1 MIGRVLGGR
10 YEIIEAI
17 DSGGMAYVYK
27 ALCKK
32 TNLYV
37 AVKVLKEKFCCSTE
51 YVTRFKR
58 EAQSAFSLEHENI
71 VRVRDIGCDE
81 GVYYMVMDFIEGSS
95 LKALIEQQG
104 ILAEKDAVLYAI
116 QLCSALTA
124 AHKRGII
131 HRDIKPHN
139 ILIDQDNNVKL
150 TDFGIAKSISAKQE
164 IETQVIGSVYYVS
177 PEQARGDAVDART
190 DIYSLG
196 IVLYEMLTGE
206 LPHTGEQTVSVALKH
221 INEQIIEPIKKN
233 TELSVSINKIVLKA
247 TSKNRK
253 DRYRTADAF
262 KQDLTR
268 ALVNNTGSFVDM
280 PRAASPRPAPSPQT
294 HRRHKILKICILSL
308 LIAVLIFGAAV
319 GISLFWNSPDQNLFV
334 PDMTGQDV
342 AYASATF
349 VNMGFVVELSYAP
362 SETIPEG
369 LVITQTPQPG
379 SKANKGDMVT
389 LTVSTGPA
397 ELIMPD
403 LFGLPLEEAQN
414 IIEAMGLGLAD
425 VVYELREDVPDNTVV
440 SQIPAANSD
449 VAEGAGVSLVVS
461 GDQVL
466 GGAPMPQLSELDVD
480 VSQAIRLLNEL
491 GFATCFVYEE
501 ESALPEGSV
510 IEQSPGQGIHAY
522 YNSQIDLWVSA
533 YMDKPYKGYFYTEL
547 DIEDK
552 DSRIKIV
559 RETEIDGV
567 VIGFVQFEPQANEVG
582 KFTFSREIASML
594 PGAQTIKVYVNNIEV
609 HVSEV
614 YFVRD
619 E

>member
-10 YEIIEAI
+10 YKILEAV

-32 TNLYV
+32 TNLHV

-58 EAQSAFSLEHENI
+58 EAQAAFSLEHENI

-81 GVYYMVMDFIEGSS
+81 GIYYMVMDFIEGSS

-104 ILAEKDAVLYAI
+104 AIAEKDAVLYAI
-116 QLCSALTA
+116 QICSALSA

-139 ILIDQDNNVKL
+139 ILIDQDNNVRL
-150 TDFGIAKSISAKQE
+150 TDFGIAKSISAHQE
-164 IETQVIGSVYYVS
+164 VETQVIGSVYYVS
-177 PEQARGDAVDART
+177 PEQACGDVVDART

-206 LPHTGEQTVSVALKH
+206 LPYTGEQTVSVALKH
-221 INEQIIEPIKKN
+221 INEQITEPIKKN
-233 TELSVSINKIVLKA
+233 HELSQSINNIVLKA

-253 DRYRTADAF
+253 ERYRTADLL
-262 KQDLTR
+262 KQDLAR
-268 ALVNNTGSFVDM
+268 ALVNKSGSFVDM
-280 PRAASPRPAPSPQT
+280 PRTAAPRPTPSPQT

-308 LIAVLIFGAAV
+308 LIVILIVGAAA
-319 GISLFWNSPDQNLFV
+319 GISLFWNSPDQTLSV
-334 PDMTGQDV
+334 PDMTGQDME
-342 AYASATF
+342 AASARLAK
-349 VNMGFVVELSYAP
+349 MGFGVEISYAP
-362 SETIPEG
+362 SETLLEG
-369 LVITQTPQPG
+369 LVITQTPEPG
-379 SKANKGDMVT
+379 STAKKGDKVT

-403 LFGLPLEEAQN
+403 LSGLPLEEAQS
-414 IIEAMGLGLAD
+414 IIEAMGLELAD
-425 VVYELREDVPDNTVV
+425 VVYELREDVAENAVV
-440 SQIPAANSD
+440 SQIPAADSD
-449 VAEGAGVSLVVS
+449 VAEGTSVSLIVS
-461 GDQVL
+461 GDAVL
-466 GGAPMPQLSELDVD
+466 AGARIPKLSGLH
-480 VSQAIRLLNEL
+480 VSQAVRLLNEL
-491 GFATCFVYEE
+491 GFVACFVYEE
-501 ESALPEGSV
+501 ESDLPEGSV

-522 YNSQIDLWVSA
+522 YNNQIDLWVSA
-533 YMDKPYKGYFYTEL
+533 YDDKPFAAHFYTQI
-547 DIEDK
+547 DITDK

-567 VIGFVQFEPQANEVG
+567 IVGFVQFETQATEVG
-582 KFTFSREIASML
+582 KLTIARDITSL
-594 PGAQTIKVYVNNIEV
+594 SSGSQTIRVYVNNAEAHASEV
-609 HVSEV
+609 H
-614 YFVRD
+614 FVRA